1 MENFVINRTCH
12 KIMEVIRELYILR
25 HALRKGEDISYD
37 LLILELDLK
46 ECITNLEHY
55 PINPPE
61 SIKCPKKSENSV
73 SQLLDIAGKIISGI
87 DKDSLYA
94 FPLSFVGDDSESVKG
109 HRVKV
114 DISVVKDKGK
124 KRFLF

>member
-1 MENFVINRTCH
+1 MEKYIINRILRKMENID
-12 KIMEVIRELYILR
+12 IELMDMHR
-25 HALRKGEDISYD
+25 AFRKGEDIDYR
-37 LLILELDLK
+37 LLSLERELTAWLA
-46 ECITNLEHY
+46 CL
-55 PINPPE
+55 
-61 SIKCPKKSENSV
+61 SCPSTVDSPKLSENSV

-109 HRVKV
+109 YRVKV